1 MQDSSQGIAGHEGAG
16 IVVSVGSGMEDRWSI
31 GDRAGIK
38 WIYSTCGSCHLC
50 KNGGDDELH
59 CPNKK
64 HPGFNQ
70 PGTFQQYALSD
81 GRYTT
86 KIPDGVADEEV
97 SSKPN
102 CLFGKSNG
110 HSSFLWLSNFQKF
123 C

>member
-1 MQDSSQGIAGHEGAG
+1 MQDSSQGILGHEGAG
-16 IVVSVGSGMEDRWSI
+16 VVVAVGEGMEKKWKP

-38 WIYSTCGSCHLC
+38 WIYSTCGDCYLC
-50 KNGGDDELH
+50 KDGGDDELH
-59 CPNKK
+59 CANKK

-86 KIPDGVADEEV
+86 KIPDGVTDEEV
-97 SSKPN
+97 SEKPYHDSAV
-102 CLFGKSNG
+102 LG
-110 HSSFLWLSNFQKF
+110 HMVASQP